1 MRALQSIEGACPE
14 KPRDAPSHHGS
25 GMHKCSEIK
34 PDSRNQTPENAW
46 LISPRA
52 DFWFASAGASL
63 GVLAAVLVLFCHGDR
78 ELDAVDL
85 ILSELHLGATYS
97 TVIQRKLWRRLPLEV
112 VYVPAAILIV
122 TYALS
127 LSGQTV
133 LLTSI
138 AMYAA
143 VWHRARQS
151 WGIARFYQRK
161 LGGTASGQHEWLFR
175 GAIYLPMIAAALAYT
190 HLAPAYYEGE
200 PYIALSAGAD
210 VVHTAA
216 VAAVLCVIAYLVYAI
231 RQNRKG
237 NPTPA
242 RPLPHRI
249 HPGELWIV
257 MGHAA
262 AFGSSYAL
270 GASNAAFLLVLAVH
284 HEVQYL
290 YFAYAVS
297 RTAQTRKNQTGVER
311 ATTTGDAAP
320 LSIDSPR
327 LRSQWRHATAFSL
340 WPVLG
345 LAGAMMGGWLDLS
358 WLAPLG
364 TGGLFCHYW
373 LDSRIWTRRA
383 LSA

>member
-1 MRALQSIEGACPE
+1 
-14 KPRDAPSHHGS
+14 
-25 GMHKCSEIK
+25 MHKCSEMK
-34 PDSRNQTPENAW
+34 PGSRNLTPENVW

-63 GVLAAVLVLFCHGDR
+63 GVLAALLVLLCHGER

-97 TVIQRKLWRRLPLEV
+97 AVIQRKLWRRLPLEV
-112 VYVPAAILIV
+112 VQVPAAILIA
-122 TYALS
+122 TYVLS
-127 LSGQTV
+127 LSGQMV

-161 LGGTASGQHEWLFR
+161 LGGPASAQHEWLFR

-200 PYIALSAGAD
+200 PYIALDAGAD
-210 VVHTAA
+210 VVHITV
-216 VAAVLCVIAYLVYAI
+216 VAAVFGVIAYLVYVM
-231 RQNRKG
+231 RQNRQEKSA
-237 NPTPA
+237 PE
-242 RPLPHRI
+242 RPPPHRI

-257 MGHAA
+257 MSHAV
-262 AFGSSYAL
+262 AFGSSYVL

-297 RTAQTRKNQTGVER
+297 RTARIRKNQTGIER
-311 ATTTGDAAP
+311 ATTTGGVAP
-320 LSIDSPR
+320 SSIDPPR
-327 LRSQWRHATAFSL
+327 LRSEWRHATAFSL

-345 LAGAMMGGWLDLS
+345 LAAAMMGGRLNLS

-373 LDSRIWTRRA
+373 LDGRIWTRRA